1 MSKKNLNIA
10 LKLEG
15 PASEKGLVRLDDFL
29 RELTA
34 LREALEAIDRE
45 INGKSTLYYRV
56 VNLSHRSP
64 AKVVIEPVLKQKLK
78 TVRMGNRWGHL
89 PEQIH
94 HSFFETVN
102 FIRDENQEQVA
113 KISEPVIDAIA
124 SLLEGLGT
132 DFKSGSIA
140 NSKLKFKLDDTL
152 KERVEKLLTPEFH
165 SYGSVEGQL
174 LALNVAK
181 GNRFY
186 IYPEVGA
193 RSISCQ
199 FPEEMFEKAQG
210 YIRKNV
216 RVYGTKHFRES
227 TGFPFSIRDVKDIE
241 LLEPS
246 KPFPEFRPS
255 PIKVIGKI
263 ADELIRESR
272 EEWG

>member
-1 MSKKNLNIA
+1 MLQG
-10 LKLEG
+10 LE
-15 PASEKGLVRLDDFL
+15 SEKGFIRLDNL
-29 RELTA
+29 LSELAA
-34 LREALEAIDRE
+34 LQEALESIDRE
-45 INGKSTLYYRV
+45 MNGKSTLYYRV
-56 VNLSHRSP
+56 VNLSHHSP
-64 AKVVIEPVLKQKLK
+64 AKVVIEPVLKQRLK

-94 HSFFETVN
+94 HSFFETITYIKN
-102 FIRDENQEQVA
+102 DNQARLA
-113 KISEPVIDAIA
+113 KVGEPVIDAIA
-124 SLLEGLGT
+124 GLLEGLGT
-132 DFKSGSIA
+132 EFKSGSIA
-140 NSKLKFKLDDTL
+140 NSKMKFKLDDDL
-152 KERVEKLLTPEFH
+152 KQSVEKLLMPEFH

-186 IYPEVGA
+186 IYPELGA

-216 RVYGTKHFRES
+216 RVYGTKYFRES
-227 TGFPFSIRDVKDIE
+227 TGFPFTIRDVKDLE

-255 PIKVIGKI
+255 PVKIIGKM